1 VLAANAEQQGLRPL
15 SPLEKNVSNGIVS
28 SVTRAGAYEPF
39 ELQVSRNQILGHSTA
54 NIFAY
59 GTTPATAGLFRTVWE
74 NMATA
79 DYVFPTSASTM
90 TLVSTVNTDTAT
102 ITIVGTDASYNLISE
117 NLVLNGTTGVTTVN
131 SYFRINNISVSA
143 GSVTNPSGVI
153 TLAVSTT
160 IYAQINTQTVS
171 GATVSIGSS
180 QMGIYTVP
188 NGYTFYGYRYGA
200 YSSFNG
206 NSANYTTYRALTNAS
221 SGVQRVIVQT
231 PFNTTYEVQRN
242 FPFSYL
248 AGTDLR
254 FQVASSAAT
263 AAVVSINIGGVL
275 IQNNTNVTGVGT

>member
-1 VLAANAEQQGLRPL
+1 
-15 SPLEKNVSNGIVS
+15 
-28 SVTRAGAYEPF
+28 
-39 ELQVSRNQILGHSTA
+39 
-54 NIFAY
+54 
-59 GTTPATAGLFRTVWE
+59 
-74 NMATA
+74 MATA

-131 SYFRINNISVSA
+131 SYFRINNISVST
-143 GSVTNPSGVI
+143 GSATNPSGVI

-171 GATVSIGSS
+171 GATASIGSS

-231 PFNTTYEVQRN
+231 PFNTTYEVQRH

-263 AAVVSINIGGVL
+263 AAVVSINIGGAL
-275 IQNNTNVTGVGT
+275 IQNSTNVTGVGT

>member
-1 VLAANAEQQGLRPL
+1 MASNL
-15 SPLEKNVSNGIVS
+15 VSNLVIQQPAVMPSVS
-28 SVTRAGAYEPF
+28 VQGAYEPF
-39 ELQVSRNQILGHSTA
+39 ELQVSRNQIAGHSTA

-59 GTTPATAGLFRTVWE
+59 GSTPATAGVFRTVWE
-74 NMATA
+74 NMSTT

-102 ITIVGTDASYNLISE
+102 ITISGLDANYNILTE

-131 SYFRINNISVSA
+131 SYFRINNIAVSVGSA
-143 GSVTNPSGVI
+143 TNPTGVI
-153 TLAVSTT
+153 TLATGGVT
-160 IYAQINTQTVS
+160 YAQINTQVVNSVT
-171 GATVSIGSS
+171 TSIGTS
-180 QMGIYTVP
+180 QMGLYTVP

-206 NSANYTTYRALTNAS
+206 NTANYTTYRALTNSS

-231 PFNTTYEVQRN
+231 PYNTTYEVQRH
-242 FPFSYL
+242 FPFPYV

-263 AAVVSINIGGVL
+263 AAVVSINIGGILV
-275 IQNNTNVTGVGT
+275 QANNNTTGVGT

>member
-1 VLAANAEQQGLRPL
+1 MANAYNPFT
-15 SPLEKNVSNGIVS
+15 SPPH
-28 SVTRAGAYEPF
+28 SVTVQGAYEPF
-39 ELQVSRNQILGHSTA
+39 ELQVARNQIMGHSPA

-74 NMATA
+74 NMSTT

-90 TLVSTVNTDTAT
+90 TLVSTVITDTAT
-102 ITIVGTDASYNLISE
+102 ITITGLDANYNLLTE

-131 SYFRINNISVSA
+131 SYFRINNISVSV
-143 GSVTNPSGVI
+143 GSATNPTGVI
-153 TLAVSTT
+153 TLATGGVT
-160 IYAQINTQTVS
+160 YAQINTQVVNGVT
-171 GATVSIGSS
+171 TSIGTS

-231 PFNTTYEVQRN
+231 PFNTTYEVQRH
-242 FPFSYL
+242 FPFPY
-248 AGTDLR
+248 AGGTDLR

-263 AAVVSINIGGVL
+263 AAVTSINIGGVL
-275 IQNNTNVTGVGT
+275 IKNDSQSA